1 MKARHTVR
9 RRAGG
14 AGVSGLLGLLAVLL
28 LAPLLTLAAAPASA
42 APPAAPAAAPAAATL
57 RAVVPAEVATL
68 CLPSDT
74 AACIAGTLRTE
85 ADVVVGV
92 SIEVTGPGG
101 FSETLETGE
110 DGKYQL
116 EVSEPGAYVLAIDEE
131 TLPDDV
137 GTTGSGEVT
146 VQARLGRTAAAIIPV
161 RTGDYAAERNRLD
174 YALQSA
180 ANGLRLGLL
189 LALAAVGLSL
199 IYGTTG
205 LSNFAH
211 AEQVTLGGILAYYL
225 VNQGGLNLWVGGAL
239 VVAICAATGWL
250 QDRAMWQ
257 PLRRRGLGLVQM
269 MIVTIGLSLA
279 LQYTFQY
286 FVGARTVRVVR
297 DNPEVLSFGPIT
309 MTTQSYVA
317 MAIAVVV
324 LVVVGL
330 ALTKTRIGQATR
342 AVSDNPALA
351 AASGIDVDKV
361 IRLVWTVAAGLA
373 GLGGI
378 LYALVTNGI
387 KWDSGLQILLI
398 LFAAVTLGG
407 LGTAFGA
414 LIGALIIGMVVEMSP
429 VVGVPGD
436 FKYATALLI
445 LILLLLVR
453 PQGLLGKPERI
464 G

>member
-1 MKARHTVR
+1 MKARHAAR
-9 RRAGG
+9 RRTGG
-14 AGVSGLLGLLAVLL
+14 AGSSGILLALL
-28 LAPLLTLAAAPASA
+28 LVPLAPLLALAGSAAAAV
-42 APPAAPAAAPAAATL
+42 PAAATL
-57 RAVVPAEVATL
+57 AVPASEVATL
-68 CLPSDT
+68 CMPSQT
-74 AACIAGTLRTE
+74 AGCIAGTLRTE
-85 ADVVVGV
+85 ADVVPGAT
-92 SIEVTGPGG
+92 IEVTGPDG
-101 FSETLETGE
+101 FEETLETGE

-116 EVSEPGAYVLAIDEE
+116 QVSEAGRYVLALDEE
-131 TLPDDV
+131 SLPDGV
-137 GTTGSGEVT
+137 VATGAGEVT
-146 VQARLGRTAAAIIPV
+146 VDAKLGRTAAAIIPV
-161 RTGDYAAERNRLD
+161 RTGEYSATASGLD

-211 AEQVTLGGILAYYL
+211 AEQVTLGGILAYYF
-225 VNQGGLNLWVGGAL
+225 VNQMGLNLWVGGL
-239 VVAICAATGWL
+239 VVVLLCAGTGWL

-257 PLRRRGLGLVQM
+257 PLRRRGLGLIQM

-279 LQYTFQY
+279 LQYAFQF

-297 DNPEVLSFGPIT
+297 DNPEVTSLGPIT
-309 MTTQSYVA
+309 MTNQSFVS
-317 MAIAVVV
+317 MGIAVVM
-324 LVVVGL
+324 LIVVGL
-330 ALTKTRIGQATR
+330 VLTKTRIGQATR

-414 LIGALIIGMVVEMSP
+414 LVGALIIGMVVEMSP
-429 VVGVPGD
+429 VVGVPSD

-453 PQGLLGKPERI
+453 PQGLLGRPDRI